1 MNLRCEEMPRGRRK
15 ERETY
20 RRAVT
25 VDDGASM
32 RARRWPPVA
41 RRRARACAYG
51 GVLCAQ
57 RAGEREGEGDER
69 KSECEGEGKDLPPPP
84 YLLAAGGDR
93 GRGISCARSP

>member
-20 RRAVT
+20 RRAVA

-51 GVLCAQ
+51 GVLCAR
-57 RAGEREGEGDER
+57 RAGEGEEDER
-69 KSECEGEGKDLPPPP
+69 KDECGGKGKDLPPSP
-84 YLLAAGGDR
+84 YLLVAGGDR